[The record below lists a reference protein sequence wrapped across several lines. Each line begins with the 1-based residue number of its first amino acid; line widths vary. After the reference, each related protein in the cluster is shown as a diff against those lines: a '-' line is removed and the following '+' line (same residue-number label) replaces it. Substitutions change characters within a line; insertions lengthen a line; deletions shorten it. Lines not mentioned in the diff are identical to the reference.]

1 MQAVGAN
8 GETPGTDKLDAGALR
23 VNPAVKTIT
32 EALDD
37 SVWID
42 QVKLAIEKANDN
54 PKVCHNNA
62 FKIQKF
68 MILPTNF
75 SEEQGFLTP
84 TKNEETSGRKGIRK
98 TDRDDV
104 QFQGDLCPLPR
115 VMPVSGLVFK
125 CHEGIGRVQRELM
138 HAFFFWV
145 GVWVQ

>member
-68 MILPTNF
+68 IILPTNF

-84 TKNEETSGRKGIRK
+84 TKKMKRPVVEKAFGKQIEMMYSSKETYVRY
-98 TDRDDV
+98 
-104 QFQGDLCPLPR
+104 Q
-115 VMPVSGLVFK
+115 
-125 CHEGIGRVQRELM
+125 E
-138 HAFFFWV
+138 
-145 GVWVQ
+145 